1 MFLDAPLTFLLLL
14 TNGAVGAYSL
24 FVDPSLI
31 GKWSFKPHAV
41 RRGEWG
47 RWLTAGF
54 VHVGLAHLAFNM
66 LTLFFFG
73 PFIEAQLGL
82 WRFFAL
88 YFGSELAANA
98 LTYWR
103 HKDNAEYSAV
113 GASGAIAGVVFSFA
127 LFRPLDPIYIM
138 FIPIGIP
145 AALFGVIYLLL
156 SAYAAGQQRG
166 RVAHEA
172 HIGGAVG
179 GLLLT
184 ILLFPPVVG
193 RFLAELG
200 LG

>member
-1 MFLDAPLTFLLLL
+1 VFLDAPLSFLLLL

-24 FVDPSLI
+24 FVDPRLI
-31 GKWSFKPHAV
+31 DRWAFRPARV
-41 RRGEWG
+41 RAGEWG

-73 PFIEAQLGL
+73 PFIEMRLGL
-82 WRFFAL
+82 FRFFAL

-103 HKDNAEYSAV
+103 HRDNAEYSAV
-113 GASGAIAGVVFSFA
+113 GASGAIAGVVFSFC

-145 AALFGVIYLLL
+145 AAIFGVLYLLL

-184 ILLFPPVVG
+184 VLLYPPSVG
-193 RFLAELG
+193 IFLGELG